1 MADPPVSPSA
11 TDAEDAEDAEDV
23 EAGRGDAWG
32 EMKPNSI
39 GKTIGKP

>member
-11 TDAEDAEDAEDV
+11 TDAEDAEDV

>member
-1 MADPPVSPSA
+1 MAYPPVSPSA

-32 EMKPNSI
+32 EMKPNSY
-39 GKTIGKP
+39 GKP